1 MEAVVF
7 AIPEQMGSGDIYSHK
22 GRQASHYFF
31 EVNATGINTWK
42 PNLKLAQGEPQ
53 PC

>member
-1 MEAVVF
+1 MEAMVF
-7 AIPEQMGSGDIYSHK
+7 AITEQKGSGDIYSHK
-22 GRQASHYFF
+22 GTQASHYF
-31 EVNATGINTWK
+31 EVNATGINMWK